1 MRSSMQ
7 RIMPLRRRM
16 GRGGQEK
23 VFPLRACLRA
33 EAAGRIA
40 IGKAV
45 ITDQTYFGN
54 I

>member
-16 GRGGQEK
+16 GRGQGR
-23 VFPLRACLRA
+23 VFPLRDCLRA
-33 EAAGRIA
+33 EAAGRMP
-40 IGKAV
+40 IGEAV

>member
-16 GRGGQEK
+16 GRGQEK